1 MSGTHAG
8 AVKNDYYVWD
18 WGKNDKGQLG
28 NASNQDSDEPVH
40 AGDGSSKALVLNQYR
55 VYTVSPDTECLYGE
69 EATESGRREA
79 PARQDLGLN
88 EVLEFDLN
96 DITNNHF
103 NGFNL
108 HSDGEV
114 IDSNVNDFTIVAAD
128 NSIVK
133 VEINESTGSRLVS
146 LKPQGKLG
154 ATSVTIIY
162 ENQRDKLTNTKV
174 MPVVVRHFD
183 SYDEKV
189 KVCSN
194 CGKEALESEFN
205 LGASEECPACTSRN
219 LYEIKAISAIPKVS
233 AGKNHTVALT
243 TTGEV
248 WAWGEGTYG
257 ELGDMEFVQKDAYGV
272 RSDKRFENGPV
283 QLKLYKSSENPP
295 VRDDSIYSL
304 NGIGQK
310 ITFTDVAAGDGFTL
324 ALDNF
329 GNVWS
334 WGKNDVGQLGRKSYQ
349 NSNAGGT
356 FKNDLDIDHVPAR
369 VLMYNNRDDSGAWL
383 GNEIL
388 NKSYEGNANTFDER
402 DRVIAIAAGKDFGM
416 ALTKSGYVYSW
427 GNDKFTYPD
436 PADETGVHLLH
447 ASGKLGQGDATLAN
461 DNDRSF
467 IALKVNKGNSP
478 NSTGSTL
485 SDVVE
490 IAAGGSSSYSEQ
502 WDPLGLGRKCGRPAG
517 HLQPGAFRQ

>member
-1 MSGTHAG
+1 MLALKDDGTVWSWGYNGYGQLGRQENGANADMVGDATYLNEYTMDTSKEPPVEVPPVLPDTLPLSVAAPWRMTTLGGARIYGIYAGGDVSGAITAATDSSAVRNAYLWGTNENGQLGRADTIENTIHYSSKPTMLNKGESESSNGSLVFENPLTLAMSGTHAG

-194 CGKEALESEFN
+194 CGK
-205 LGASEECPACTSRN
+205 
-219 LYEIKAISAIPKVS
+219 
-233 AGKNHTVALT
+233 
-243 TTGEV
+243 
-248 WAWGEGTYG
+248 
-257 ELGDMEFVQKDAYGV
+257 
-272 RSDKRFENGPV
+272 
-283 QLKLYKSSENPP
+283 
-295 VRDDSIYSL
+295 
-304 NGIGQK
+304 
-310 ITFTDVAAGDGFTL
+310 
-324 ALDNF
+324 
-329 GNVWS
+329 
-334 WGKNDVGQLGRKSYQ
+334 
-349 NSNAGGT
+349 
-356 FKNDLDIDHVPAR
+356 
-369 VLMYNNRDDSGAWL
+369 
-383 GNEIL
+383 
-388 NKSYEGNANTFDER
+388 
-402 DRVIAIAAGKDFGM
+402 
-416 ALTKSGYVYSW
+416 
-427 GNDKFTYPD
+427 
-436 PADETGVHLLH
+436 
-447 ASGKLGQGDATLAN
+447 
-461 DNDRSF
+461 
-467 IALKVNKGNSP
+467 
-478 NSTGSTL
+478 
-485 SDVVE
+485 
-490 IAAGGSSSYSEQ
+490 
-502 WDPLGLGRKCGRPAG
+502 
-517 HLQPGAFRQ
+517 